1 LLKLRC
7 AVIGCGRI
15 GCGFDD
21 SSNSKTIRTHAGS
34 YFKNPKTQLVALCDI
49 DKNKLKK
56 YGKKYKIKN
65 LFTSTSNMFK
75 NEQLDCISI
84 CTLVDTHLPL
94 VKEASK
100 YGVRGIFLE
109 KPASNSL
116 QNIKKIIEICN
127 KNKIT
132 LAIDHQR
139 RYHPF
144 YHYIAKFI
152 QQKKL
157 GTIQL
162 INVYYG
168 AGIANTCSHVFDILR
183 FFFGEVKSLK
193 AKKSKNKSLFQNDPN
208 LDVDLKFTNGV
219 KCILQALDLKHYG
232 ICEMDVFGTLGRLR
246 INLVSDNIEYF
257 QISGNNKLDYKKLI
271 PSRIDI
277 KRSMHSAISLGIQNL
292 VDSILTN
299 KTPLCT
305 GKDSY
310 KSLELIIA
318 SIKSSKN
325 SKEVHLPLKNNS
337 YKIKS
342 K

>member
-1 LLKLRC
+1 
-7 AVIGCGRI
+7 
-15 GCGFDD
+15 
-21 SSNSKTIRTHAGS
+21 
-34 YFKNPKTQLVALCDI
+34 
-49 DKNKLKK
+49 
-56 YGKKYKIKN
+56 
-65 LFTSTSNMFK
+65 
-75 NEQLDCISI
+75 
-84 CTLVDTHLPL
+84 
-94 VKEASK
+94 
-100 YGVRGIFLE
+100 
-109 KPASNSL
+109 
-116 QNIKKIIEICN
+116 
-127 KNKIT
+127 
-132 LAIDHQR
+132 
-139 RYHPF
+139 
-144 YHYIAKFI
+144 
-152 QQKKL
+152 
-157 GTIQL
+157 
-162 INVYYG
+162 
-168 AGIANTCSHVFDILR
+168 
-183 FFFGEVKSLK
+183 
-193 AKKSKNKSLFQNDPN
+193 
-208 LDVDLKFTNGV
+208 
-219 KCILQALDLKHYG
+219 
-232 ICEMDVFGTLGRLR
+232 MDVFGTLGRLR